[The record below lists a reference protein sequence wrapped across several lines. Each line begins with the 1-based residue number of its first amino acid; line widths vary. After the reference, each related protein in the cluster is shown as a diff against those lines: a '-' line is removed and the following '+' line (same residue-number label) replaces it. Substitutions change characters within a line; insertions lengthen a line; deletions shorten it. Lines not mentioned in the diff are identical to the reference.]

1 MSLRIRVVASIVFV
15 LLLGSVVGLG
25 VAGWQAK
32 RALREELA
40 AALVGGRQTVASAFE
55 DLPRS
60 DHPARD
66 LRQLVATFDG
76 NRHLAALLVDAAGHT
91 VFASRAASASPAP
104 VWFHDL
110 LGDTLPDAHIPAPA
124 PGQGVIVLRLLYA
137 NDVGALWS
145 EFVDLAGV
153 LAVSLLLGSIAAWLT
168 VGRALRPLAA
178 FSDAFVRIGSGDY
191 AARAPRNGPAELTR
205 LARGVD
211 DMARRL
217 SAMHAR
223 NHALEEQLRTLQD
236 EERADLARDL
246 HDEIGPHLFAVNVD
260 AATARRLIVEG
271 DGRTAIDRL
280 AAIQDAVGHM
290 QALVRDILGRLRPTE
305 LIELGLQ
312 AAIGELVAFWR
323 ARRPEITFAVSV
335 PPDETISRGR
345 RETLYRV
352 VQEGLNNAVRH
363 ARPGRIEIV
372 VTSTPDGAAS
382 ARITDDGL
390 PAARTNS
397 GGYGLI
403 GMRERVSAAGGDL
416 IISRG
421 EAGGWTVLARLPAEQ
436 MGEADET

>member
-1 MSLRIRVVASIVFV
+1 MSLRVRVVASIVFV
-15 LLLGSVVGLG
+15 LLLGSVAGLG
-25 VAGWQAK
+25 MAGWQAK

-60 DHPARD
+60 DHPRRD

-76 NRHLAALLVDAAGHT
+76 NRHLAAMLVDGAGRT
-91 VFASRAASASPAP
+91 VFSSRAAAAAPAP
-104 VWFHDL
+104 AWFRDL
-110 LGDTLPDAHIPAPA
+110 LGDALPDAHIPAPA
-124 PGQGVIVLRLLYA
+124 PGQGVIVLRLLFA
-137 NDVGALWS
+137 NDVGDLWR

-191 AARAPRNGPAELTR
+191 AARAPRSGPAELTR

-260 AATARRLIVEG
+260 AATARRLIAEG
-271 DGRTAIDRL
+271 DTRTAIDRL

-312 AAIGELVAFWR
+312 AAIGELIAFWR
-323 ARRPEITFAVSV
+323 ARRPEIAFDVRV
-335 PPDETISRGR
+335 PQDDAITPAR

-352 VQEGLNNAVRH
+352 VQEALNNAVRH

-372 VTSTPDGAAS
+372 LTSTPDGGAS
-382 ARITDDGL
+382 ARITDDG
-390 PAARTNS
+390 PPTARTSS

-403 GMRERVSAAGGDL
+403 GMRERVTAAGGEL
-416 IISRG
+416 TISRG
-421 EAGGWTVLARLPAEQ
+421 QAGGWTVLAQLPKGQAS
-436 MGEADET
+436 EADDT